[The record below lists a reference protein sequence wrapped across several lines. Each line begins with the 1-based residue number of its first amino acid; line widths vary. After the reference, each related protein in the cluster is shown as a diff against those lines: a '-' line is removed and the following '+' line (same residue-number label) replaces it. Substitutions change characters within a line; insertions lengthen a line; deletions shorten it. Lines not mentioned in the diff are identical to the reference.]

1 VCTGQ
6 CSTSQR
12 SNGHLR
18 ATVDC
23 KSEQC
28 AVRSQSR
35 KSERTGHVQCATGL
49 SGAARRQRTS
59 MVNCSKPQR
68 QLTWHSLDT
77 EQCHVRCTTRLS
89 GAPSTATARIVVG
102 AINTP
107 NHHHSSHLSFLNF
120 IFIARGYTPRHNQ

>member
-35 KSERTGHVQCATGL
+35 KSERTGL
-49 SGAARRQRTS
+49 SGAVRRQRTS

-120 IFIARGYTPRHNQ
+120 ISIAREKDYTPRHNQ